1 MKVKTFLAAAT
12 VIGLAIGLPF
22 GWQAGAQVSVIRQL
36 PQSGVK
42 QGIASWSEPYP
53 DPTAARAIGQT
64 RFSGRLSVGG
74 RGGQDTAG
82 EALYDV
88 ATDSRA
94 TLIQPLGLGGAF
106 ALDAA
111 ALRTRSATDENQNYS
126 GSLSLDFE
134 RLQFDVSGSYS
145 RSLKPVEDIEKE
157 DTDAFMEASLSSGLL
172 ETLPMNLSYKSSWT
186 ERKDDAAQTESSRS
200 DAITFKAAGT
210 VGRIGLELG
219 GTLDYKDD
227 REEQSETLGTGGDL
241 RITIPVLE
249 ALAIQA
255 TAIPNFNRS
264 ESATSTLSS
273 TSLESG
279 VGILWTMV
287 EDLQTRLLASRVD
300 SWAEGSGVTYEPYQT
315 TWKGEIGLDYQP
327 AVGLFAGPV
336 YGIAKTTGGN
346 LSHDFELP
354 VGWRSEK
361 GIVREISGSGAVNLT
376 RTEEGA
382 RVKDAVDWGLTLSL
396 VPVKNMSLSNNYLG
410 GFLWEEGSES
420 WNHKMQATFSHSPD
434 PLLDYRAAFSL
445 SNNQEEES
453 EGLWEH
459 QYQAGFTLKPQ
470 WNLKM
475 YTVDVSEIFAVT
487 NGSSGDDLL
496 STAALN
502 VSIPIVAAVG
512 TRYGAQWEW
521 INRTAP
527 GEDPGNN
534 FRYTV
539 GVSVAGEAVPFTFGT
554 EYALSHGYRGVRHDV
569 SSGLQVPFQRGFAME
584 GVFTLSSYDE
594 EGQSSL
600 PFLLGLNLV
609 YEF

>member
-1 MKVKTFLAAAT
+1 MKLKAFVSAAT
-12 VIGLAIGLPF
+12 VLGLMI
-22 GWQAGAQVSVIRQL
+22 GWQAAAQVSVIRQL
-36 PQSGVK
+36 PQSAVK

-53 DPTAARAIGQT
+53 EPAAVRAMGQAQFT
-64 RFSGRLSVGG
+64 GRISVGG
-74 RGGQDTAG
+74 RGGQNPAG
-82 EALYDV
+82 ETLYDV
-88 ATDSRA
+88 ATDSRI
-94 TLIQPLGLGGAF
+94 TLIQPLGLGGAL

-111 ALRTRSATDENQNYS
+111 ALRTKSATDENQNYR

-134 RLQFDVSGSYS
+134 RLQFDVAGGYS
-145 RSLKPVEDIEKE
+145 QSLTPIVANEKE
-157 DTDAFMEASLSSGLL
+157 DSDAYVEASLSSGLL
-172 ETLPMNLSYKSSWT
+172 ETLPMSLSYKSSWT
-186 ERKDDAAQTESSRS
+186 ERKDDATQTESSRS
-200 DAITFKAAGT
+200 DQLTFKAAGT
-210 VGRIGLELG
+210 VGRIGVELG
-219 GTLDYKDD
+219 GSLDHNDD
-227 REEQSETLGTGGDL
+227 REAQSETLGTGGDL
-241 RITIPVLE
+241 RITVPVGETL
-249 ALAIQA
+249 ALQA
-255 TAIPNFNRS
+255 TAVPNFNRS

-279 VGILWTMV
+279 MGILWTVV
-287 EDLQTRLLASRVD
+287 EDLETRLLASRVD
-300 SWAEGSGVTYEPYQT
+300 SWAEGSGVTFESYQT
-315 TWKGEIGLDYQP
+315 TWKAEIGLDYQP
-327 AVGLFAGPV
+327 AVGLFAGPT

-354 VGWRSEK
+354 VGWRGEK
-361 GIVREISGSGAVNLT
+361 GIVREISANGAANLT
-376 RTEEGA
+376 RSEVGD

-396 VPVKNMSLSNNYLG
+396 VPVKNMSLNNNYLG
-410 GFLWEEGSES
+410 GFIWEAGSES
-420 WNHKMQATFSHSPD
+420 WNHRMETAFSHSPD

-453 EGLWEH
+453 EGLWKH

-475 YTVDVSEIFAVT
+475 YTVDLSEILAVT
-487 NGSSGDDLL
+487 SGSSGDDLL
-496 STAALN
+496 STAALT

-534 FRYTV
+534 FLYSA
-539 GVSVAGEAVPFTFGT
+539 GLSVAGEALPFSFDAQ
-554 EYALSHGYRGVRHDV
+554 YAFSHGYRGVRHDV